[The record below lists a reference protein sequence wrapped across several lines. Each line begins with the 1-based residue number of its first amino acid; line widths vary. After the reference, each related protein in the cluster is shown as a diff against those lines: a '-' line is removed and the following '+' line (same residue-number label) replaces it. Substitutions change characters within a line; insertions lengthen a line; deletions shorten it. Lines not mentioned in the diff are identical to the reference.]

1 MLHRAIYHWMAGVEF
16 RFDGIAIKPCIP
28 RQFENMQVEISLA
41 NGKWIKISYQ
51 GYGNVVE
58 SASIGSLK
66 EGVLLITEPQLSDTE
81 EILITLKS

>member
-1 MLHRAIYHWMAGVEF
+1 MVM
-16 RFDGIAIKPCIP
+16 
-28 RQFENMQVEISLA
+28 EISLA
-41 NGKWIKISYQ
+41 DGKRIKISYQ

-66 EGVLLITEPQLSDTE
+66 EGVLFITEPQLSDTE